1 MLTRRGMLRGATGT
15 GLMLASGARPA
26 AAQGSPQGWQQASQR
41 ERNKAVVLAY
51 KEAMK
56 TKPQKEVEA
65 AFMGPRY
72 RRIRSGMQNIAA
84 NARDQG
90 FPGAGDYLRG
100 AFPDRTDTVEEIIA
114 DGDMVG
120 LLFKLTG
127 THKGHFF
134 GIAPTGKSIDVS
146 EVGIFRIAD
155 GKIVESWFMADEV
168 RLLRQIGATLP
179 ARKDGKR
186 IVPPVTGEGQDAD
199 AVIRRL
205 EANTLSTVEDRN
217 RLLVVRSKGTAP
229 PKDVRAAD
237 FRQRRAG
244 FQNLREFGVRH
255 GAPKETVTSAMPARR
270 DPIDGLL
277 AEGEKVWMRFKL
289 AAVHSKPLY
298 SLPPTGRRVEA
309 PEIGIA
315 RIVDGK
321 WKDAWYFGDELGLLL
336 QLGYADRVLA
346 P

>member
-1 MLTRRGMLRGATGT
+1 MLTRRGMLRGATGA
-15 GLMLASGARPA
+15 GLLLAGGARGA
-26 AAQGSPQGWQQASQR
+26 AAQASPR
-41 ERNKAVVLAY
+41 ERNKAAVLGY

-65 AFMGPRY
+65 AFMGPGY
-72 RRIRSGMQNIAA
+72 RRLRSGMQNIAA

-127 THKGHFF
+127 THKGNFF
-134 GIAPTGKSIDVS
+134 GIAPTGKPIDIY
-146 EVGIFRIAD
+146 EAGIFRLAD

-179 ARKDGKR
+179 PRKDGTR
-186 IVPPVTGEGQDAD
+186 IAPPVTGEGQDAD
-199 AVIRRL
+199 AVIKRL
-205 EANTLSTVEDRN
+205 AAGALNTVEDRN
-217 RLLVVRSKGTAP
+217 RLLVVQSKGSAP
-229 PKDVRAAD
+229 PKDVRAPD

-244 FQNLREFGVRH
+244 FQNLREFGERNS
-255 GAPKETVTSAMPARR
+255 AAKETVTAAMPERR

-289 AAVHSKPLY
+289 SAVHSKPLY
-298 SLPPTGRRVEA
+298 GLPPTGRRVEA
-309 PEIGIA
+309 AEIGIA
-315 RIVDGK
+315 HIVDGK

-336 QLGYADRVLA
+336 QLGYADQVLA

>member
-1 MLTRRGMLRGATGT
+1 MLTRRGMLRGAAGAS
-15 GLMLASGARPA
+15 LMLAGGARSA
-26 AAQGSPQGWQQASQR
+26 GAQASQR
-41 ERNKAVVLAY
+41 ERNKAAVLGY

-56 TKPQKEVEA
+56 SKPQTEVEA
-65 AFMGPRY
+65 AFMGPGY

-84 NARDQG
+84 NAQGQG
-90 FPGAGDYLRG
+90 FPPAGDYLRG
-100 AFPDRTDTVEEIIA
+100 AFPDRTDTVEEIVA

-120 LLFKLTG
+120 VLFKLTG
-127 THKGHFF
+127 THKGNFF
-134 GIAPTGKSIDVS
+134 GIAPTGKSIDVY
-146 EVGIFRIAD
+146 EAGIFWLAD

-179 ARKDGKR
+179 ARNDGKR
-186 IVPPVTGEGQDAD
+186 IAPPLTGEGEDAE
-199 AVIRRL
+199 AVIKRL
-205 EANTLSTVEDRN
+205 AAGPLDQVEDRN
-217 RLLVVRSKGTAP
+217 KLLVVRSKGSTPPSDLRAP
-229 PKDVRAAD
+229 D

-244 FQNLREFGVRH
+244 FQSLREFGERN
-255 GAPKETVTSAMPARR
+255 GAPTETVTAAMPERT

-289 AAVHSKPLY
+289 SAVHSKPLY
-298 SLPPTGRRVEA
+298 GLPPAGRRVEA

-336 QLGYADRVLA
+336 QLGYADQVLA
-346 P
+346 Q

>member
-1 MLTRRGMLRGATGT
+1 
-15 GLMLASGARPA
+15 MLAGGARLA
-26 AAQGSPQGWQQASQR
+26 AAQGPQLTSHR

-51 KEAMK
+51 KAAMK
-56 TKPQKEVEA
+56 TMPQKEVEA

-72 RRIRSGMQNIAA
+72 RCIRSGMQNIAA

-127 THKGHFF
+127 THHGNFF
-134 GIAPTGKSIDVS
+134 GIAPTGKKIDVH
-146 EVGIFRIAD
+146 EAGIFRIAD

-186 IVPPVTGEGQDAD
+186 IVPPLTGEGQDAD
-199 AVIRRL
+199 AVVKRL
-205 EANTLSTVEDRN
+205 AAGPLDTVEERN
-217 RLLVVRSKGTAP
+217 RLLVASSKSTAP
-229 PKDVRAAD
+229 PKDVRAPD

-244 FQNLREFGVRH
+244 FQNLREFGERNNV
-255 GAPKETVTSAMPARR
+255 GKEAVTSAMPERR

-289 AAVHSKPLY
+289 SAVHSKPLY
-298 SLPPTGRRVEA
+298 GLPPTGQRVEA
-309 PEIGIA
+309 AEIGIA

-321 WKDAWYFGDELGLLL
+321 WKEAWYFGDELGLLL
-336 QLGYADRVLA
+336 QLGYADQVLA

>member
-1 MLTRRGMLRGATGT
+1 MLTRRGLIIRAAGAS
-15 GLMLASGARPA
+15 LMLAGPRLA
-26 AAQGSPQGWQQASQR
+26 AAQASQR
-41 ERNKAVVLAY
+41 ERNKAAVLGY

-72 RRIRSGMQNIAA
+72 RRLRAGMQNIAA

-90 FPGAGDYLRG
+90 FPPPGDYLRN
-100 AFPDRTDTVEEIIA
+100 AFPDRADTVEEIIA

-127 THKGHFF
+127 THRGNFL
-134 GIAPTGKSIDVS
+134 GIAPTGKAIDIH
-146 EVGIFRIAD
+146 EVGIFRLAD
-155 GKIVESWFMADEV
+155 GKIIEAWFMADEV
-168 RLLRQIGATLP
+168 RLLRQLGATLP
-179 ARKDGKR
+179 ARKDGER
-186 IVPPVTGEGQDAD
+186 VVPPLTGHGEDAD
-199 AVIRRL
+199 AVIKRL
-205 EANTLSTVEDRN
+205 AAGPLDTVEERN
-217 RLLVVRSKGTAP
+217 RLLVAQSKGSSP
-229 PKDVRAAD
+229 PKGVRAAD

-244 FQNLREFGVRH
+244 FQNLREFGERR
-255 GAPKETVTSAMPARR
+255 GAAGETVTSAMPERR

-277 AEGEKVWMRFKL
+277 AEGDKVWMRFKL

-298 SLPPTGRRVEA
+298 GLPPTGRRVEA

-321 WKDAWYFGDELGLLL
+321 WQDAWYFGDELGLLL
-336 QLGYADRVLA
+336 QLGYVDQVLTS
-346 P
+346 

>member
-1 MLTRRGMLRGATGT
+1 MLTRRGVLTGAAGT
-15 GLMLASGARPA
+15 SLVLAGGARLA
-26 AAQGSPQGWQQASQR
+26 MAQASQR
-41 ERNKAVVLAY
+41 ERNKAAVLGY
-51 KEAMK
+51 KDAMK

-65 AFMGPRY
+65 AFMGPGY
-72 RRIRSGMQNIAA
+72 RRLRSGMQNIAA

-90 FPGAGDYLRG
+90 FPLPGDYLRG
-100 AFPDRTDTVEEIIA
+100 AFPDRIDTVEEVIA

-127 THKGHFF
+127 THRGNFF
-134 GIAPTGKSIDVS
+134 GIAPTGRRIDIY
-146 EVGIFRIAD
+146 ETGLFRLAD

-179 ARKDGKR
+179 ARKDGTR
-186 IVPPVTGEGQDAD
+186 VVPPVTGAGEDAD
-199 AVIRRL
+199 AVVKRL
-205 EANTLSTVEDRN
+205 AAGSLAAVEDRN
-217 RLLVVRSKGTAP
+217 RLLVAQSKSAAP
-229 PKDVRAAD
+229 PKDVRAPD
-237 FRQRRAG
+237 FHQRRAG
-244 FQNLREFGVRH
+244 FQNLREFGERR
-255 GAPKETVTSAMPARR
+255 GAAKETVTSAMPERR

-289 AAVHSKPLY
+289 SAVHSGALY

-315 RIVDGK
+315 RIVDGM

-336 QLGYADRVLA
+336 QLGYADQVLA

>member
-1 MLTRRGMLRGATGT
+1 MLTRRGILTGAAGAS
-15 GLMLASGARPA
+15 LMLAGGARAAPA
-26 AAQGSPQGWQQASQR
+26 QAPQR
-41 ERNKAVVLAY
+41 EHNKAVVLAY

-56 TKPQKEVEA
+56 SKPQQEVEA

-72 RRIRSGMQNIAA
+72 RRVRSGMQNIAA

-90 FPGAGDYLRG
+90 FPPAGDYLRG

-127 THKGHFF
+127 THKGNFF
-134 GIAPTGKSIDVS
+134 GIAPTGKPIDVY
-146 EVGIFRIAD
+146 EAGIFRLAD
-155 GKIVESWFMADEV
+155 GKIIESWFMADEV

-179 ARKDGKR
+179 ARKDGTR
-186 IVPPVTGEGQDAD
+186 IVPPVTGEGEDAD
-199 AVIRRL
+199 ALIKRL
-205 EANTLSTVEDRN
+205 AAGPLDRVEDRN
-217 RLLVVRSKGTAP
+217 RLLVVQSKGSAP
-229 PKDVRAAD
+229 PKDLRAPD

-244 FQNLREFGVRH
+244 FQNLREFGERG
-255 GAPKETVTSAMPARR
+255 GAAAETITAAMPERR

-277 AEGEKVWMRFKL
+277 AEDERVWMRFKL
-289 AAVHSKPLY
+289 FAVHSKPLY
-298 SLPPTGRRVEA
+298 GLPPTGRRVEA

-321 WKDAWYFGDELGLLL
+321 WKDAWYLGDELGLLL

>member
-1 MLTRRGMLRGATGT
+1 MLTRRGVLTGAAGAS
-15 GLMLASGARPA
+15 LMLAGGARL
-26 AAQGSPQGWQQASQR
+26 AQAQSSQR
-41 ERNKAVVLAY
+41 ERNKAVVLGY

-65 AFMGPRY
+65 AFMGPGY
-72 RRIRSGMQNIAA
+72 RRLRSGMQNLAA

-90 FPGAGDYLRG
+90 FPPAGDYLRG
-100 AFPDRTDTVEEIIA
+100 AFPDRTDIVEEIIA
-114 DGDMVG
+114 DGDMVA

-127 THKGHFF
+127 THKGNFL
-134 GIAPTGKSIDVS
+134 GIAATGQKIDVY
-146 EVGIFRIAD
+146 EAGIFRLAD

-168 RLLRQIGATLP
+168 RLLRQIGAALP
-179 ARKDGKR
+179 ARKDSQR
-186 IVPPVTGEGQDAD
+186 IVPPLTGEGEDAD
-199 AVIRRL
+199 AVIKRL
-205 EANTLSTVEDRN
+205 AAGPLDQAEDRN
-217 RLLVVRSKGTAP
+217 RLLVVRSKGSAP
-229 PKDVRAAD
+229 PKDARAPG

-244 FQNLREFGVRH
+244 FQNLREFGERS
-255 GAPKETVTSAMPARR
+255 GAATQTVTSAMPERR

-289 AAVHSKPLY
+289 SAVHSKPLY
-298 SLPPTGRRVEA
+298 GLPPTGRRVEA

-321 WKDAWYFGDELGLLL
+321 WQDAWYFGDELGLLL
-336 QLGYADRVLA
+336 QLGYADQVLA

>member
-1 MLTRRGMLRGATGT
+1 MLTRRGILTGAAATT
-15 GLMLASGARPA
+15 LMLSGGARVA
-26 AAQGSPQGWQQASQR
+26 TAQGSQR
-41 ERNKAVVLAY
+41 ERNKAVVLGY

-56 TKPQKEVEA
+56 SKPQKEVEA
-65 AFMGPRY
+65 AFMGPGY
-72 RRIRSGMQNIAA
+72 RRIRSGMQNITA

-90 FPGAGDYLRG
+90 FPPPGDYLRG

-120 LLFKLTG
+120 VLFKLTG
-127 THKGHFF
+127 THKGNFL
-134 GIAPTGKSIDVS
+134 GIAPTGKSIDVY
-146 EVGIFRIAD
+146 EAGIFRLAD

-186 IVPPVTGEGQDAD
+186 IAPPLTGEGEDAEI
-199 AVIRRL
+199 VIKRL
-205 EANTLSTVEDRN
+205 AAGPLDQVEDRN
-217 RLLVVRSKGTAP
+217 KLLVVRSKGSAP
-229 PKDVRAAD
+229 PSDLRAPD

-244 FQNLREFGVRH
+244 FQNLREFGERS
-255 GAPKETVTSAMPARR
+255 GAATETVTAAMPERS

-289 AAVHSKPLY
+289 SAVHSKPLY
-298 SLPPTGRRVEA
+298 GLPPTGRRVEA

-336 QLGYADRVLA
+336 QLGYADQVLA